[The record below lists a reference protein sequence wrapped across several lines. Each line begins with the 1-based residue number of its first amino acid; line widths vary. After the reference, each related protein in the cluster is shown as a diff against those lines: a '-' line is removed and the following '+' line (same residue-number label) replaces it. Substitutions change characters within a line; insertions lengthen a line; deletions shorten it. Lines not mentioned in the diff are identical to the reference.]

1 MGRYPQSFY
10 LPQWNEN
17 RVLKTGNVYMGWNE
31 HCRRTTATQRL
42 FQNRF
47 MFSFVIWKE
56 KCIMKLLNQHR
67 CYHTHT
73 HTHTMSNCNPGTNEG
88 KRNDICLV
96 YITSMTPFLFELYR
110 NYGKRMDMCTEC
122 NAFKHTHTLLLSF
135 YTLPYNLSHF
145 FLRENRQDWPCT
157 CFFVC
162 IGTSSCLCECLQPS
176 VCQLLLLISAGEVA
190 SVLSSDKALTL
201 RVKECEPGAV
211 TIKTF
216 PWGGQCWTPQQTG

>member
-73 HTHTMSNCNPGTNEG
+73 HTQCPTVILVQMKVNVMIYVLCTSQAWLLFCLNCTEIMVKGWICALNVMPSNIHTLCCYPFTHCL
-88 KRNDICLV
+88 KICL
-96 YITSMTPFLFELYR
+96 I
-110 NYGKRMDMCTEC
+110 
-122 NAFKHTHTLLLSF
+122 
-135 YTLPYNLSHF
+135 

>member
-1 MGRYPQSFY
+1 MKIECWKLAMYIWDEMSTADVRLQPNDCFKIGLCFHLWFERKSA
-10 LPQWNEN
+10 LWNCWIN
-17 RVLKTGNVYMGWNE
+17 I
-31 HCRRTTATQRL
+31 AA
-42 FQNRF
+42 
-47 MFSFVIWKE
+47 I
-56 KCIMKLLNQHR
+56 I
-67 CYHTHT
+67 HT